1 MTSPP
6 EPFAGQTAG
15 AAAPADPP
23 AADLVPAELTPGTQ
37 RKPSDA
43 DDPGTD
49 SDDGGP
55 TVTYP
60 DAPDS
65 LIALWMARRRR
76 MAFGEGEGLPPVS
89 VPLQP
94 LLEARIPASEPAIEG
109 ALSLHGQKL
118 RAIRAELAGKSEL
131 AGLNAIL
138 ISHLRKQ
145 GYPREAP
152 HLFRRIW
159 AEAGPALMQE
169 LPGRWLISSII
180 TFGDHGETE
189 AQRRIGLSM
198 NVFFSLMKLYEYE
211 RFHSGAWPE
220 NAFPSRRVGRK
231 RLPLDM
237 PSFALLGGGLDVNLL
252 AQLWHEAAQEPVA
265 GALACNLLQRLNEDP
280 RNLFRRIGLM
290 RAAKQLD
297 RMEAADRAASAGS
310 AAPTPEEGAENG
322 PDTSPW
328 TTPGTDP
335 LAQG

>member
-1 MTSPP
+1 MTLPPDHPAAPP
-6 EPFAGQTAG
+6 EATDAVTAGQAAVTDTTA
-15 AAAPADPP
+15 
-23 AADLVPAELTPGTQ
+23 
-37 RKPSDA
+37 DA
-43 DDPGTD
+43 DDD
-49 SDDGGP
+49 ESV
-55 TVTYP
+55 VTYP

-65 LIALWMARRRR
+65 LIDLWMARRKR
-76 MAFGEGEGLPPVS
+76 MSFGDGERLPPVT

-94 LLEARIPASEPAIEG
+94 LLEARIAADEPAPEG
-109 ALSLHGQKL
+109 PQSLHGQKL

-145 GYPREAP
+145 TYPREAP
-152 HLFRRIW
+152 TLFRRIW
-159 AEAGPALMQE
+159 TEAGPALMQE
-169 LPGRWLISSII
+169 LPGRWLISSVI

-198 NVFFSLMKLYEYE
+198 NVFFSLIKLYEYE

-237 PSFALLGGGLDVNLL
+237 PHFALLGGGLDVNLL

-265 GALACNLLQRLNEDP
+265 GALACHLLQRLNEDP

-297 RMEAADRAASAGS
+297 RMEAADKAAEAAAG
-310 AAPTPEEGAENG
+310 PQ
-322 PDTSPW
+322 
-328 TTPGTDP
+328 TTPSTPD
-335 LAQG
+335 

>member
-1 MTSPP
+1 MAMTAPP
-6 EPFAGQTAG
+6 DPSAVPAPGDAVTHSGQSD
-15 AAAPADPP
+15 AAPASDPNP
-23 AADLVPAELTPGTQ
+23 ATGAPLQDVSPDE
-37 RKPSDA
+37 A
-43 DDPGTD
+43 DDDPA
-49 SDDGGP
+49 
-55 TVTYP
+55 VTYP

-65 LIALWMARRRR
+65 LIELWMARRKR
-76 MAFGEGEGLPPVS
+76 MSFGDGEGLPPVT

-94 LLEARIPASEPAIEG
+94 LLDARIPADEPAPDG
-109 ALSLHGQKL
+109 PLSIHGQKL
-118 RAIRAELAGKSEL
+118 RAIRAELVGKSEL

-138 ISHLRKQ
+138 IAHLRKRS
-145 GYPREAP
+145 YPREAP
-152 HLFRRIW
+152 TLFRRIW
-159 AEAGPALMQE
+159 TEAGPALMQE

-220 NAFPSRRVGRK
+220 KAFPSRRIGRK

-237 PSFALLGGGLDVNLL
+237 PQFALLGGGLDVNLL

-265 GALACNLLQRLNEDP
+265 GALASHLLHRLNEDP

-297 RMEAADRAASAGS
+297 RMEAADKAAEARSEARDGQ
-310 AAPTPEEGAENG
+310 
-322 PDTSPW
+322 D
-328 TTPGTDP
+328 GT
-335 LAQG
+335 Q